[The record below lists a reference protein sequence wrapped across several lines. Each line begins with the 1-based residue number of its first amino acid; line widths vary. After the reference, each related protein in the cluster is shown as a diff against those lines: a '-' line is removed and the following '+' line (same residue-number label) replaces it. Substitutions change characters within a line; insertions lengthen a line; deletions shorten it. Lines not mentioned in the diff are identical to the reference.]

1 MKSCL
6 LTYKKTFATKFTE
19 EQRRLI
25 GISSFLDPR
34 WKSLSFLE
42 ELEKEE
48 INAELI
54 KDFWNTWNGEN
65 YLKHLLLQRD
75 NSCTPL
81 SLLEKMP
88 KLNEEVGN
96 FMLSLINESDSVA
109 IDDNVN
115 T

>member
-1 MKSCL
+1 M
-6 LTYKKTFATKFTE
+6 
-19 EQRRLI
+19 

-48 INAELI
+48 INAELM

-65 YLKHLLLQRD
+65 YLKHLLEQRD
-75 NSCTPL
+75 NSCTSL
-81 SLLEKMP
+81 SLPEKMP
-88 KLNEEVGN
+88 KLNEEIRN

-115 T
+115 TVL